1 MKLLFVIPDVELG
14 GAEKQAFLLAKNL
27 DKKEYTVR
35 FICLINKKG
44 KLTELLDNEKI
55 DYTLVNCACHQN
67 ILKYIRHLGNYLKF
81 VIFIRKY
88 KPDFVISY
96 CYPANVLV
104 GLLRNLLKIKCYIWN
119 QRDAGL
125 GVKKNRWN
133 RYAVNHT
140 DFFISNSNDGMLFL
154 TNELSVP
161 SEKIKLIYNGVE
173 TAEPIITK
181 KKWRIDHG
189 FNDNDFLVC
198 MVANLHENKDHETL
212 LYAWHEFSKEKEN
225 IYLLLAGRFDST
237 HYKLINLVSKL
248 GILKTVFLLGKVDD
262 ITSLLNSCDIS
273 VLSSY
278 SEGMS
283 NAILESMSAQLP
295 VIASDIPSTRFIIGN
310 EYPESFFS
318 PGNYL
323 ELAERLNY
331 FFTSVTARR
340 EAGICNRKNIQT
352 NFSIE
357 KMVNSYTGLFWS
369 LYAL

>member
-1 MKLLFVIPDVELG
+1 MEGVELG

-44 KLTELLDNEKI
+44 KLTELLDSEKI
-55 DYTLVNCACHQN
+55 DYTLVNCGSHDS
-67 ILKYIRHLGNYLKF
+67 ILKYIRHLKNYFKF
-81 VIFIRKY
+81 IIFVRKY
-88 KPDFVISY
+88 KPDFILSY
-96 CYPANVLV
+96 CYHPNVFA
-104 GLLRNLLKIKCYIWN
+104 GLFRNLLKPKYYIWN

-125 GVKKNRWN
+125 GAKGNGWN
-133 RYAVNHT
+133 RYAVNQT
-140 DFFISNSNDGMLFL
+140 DLFISNSSDGILFL

-161 SEKIKLIYNGVE
+161 SNKIKLIFNGVE
-173 TAEPIITK
+173 NANPVIPR
-181 KKWRIDHG
+181 KKWRIAHG
-189 FNDNDFLVC
+189 FSDKDFLVC

-212 LYAWHEFSKEKEN
+212 LYAWHEFSKAKKN

-248 GILKTVFLLGKVDD
+248 GILKTVFFLGKVDD

-283 NAILESMSAQLP
+283 NAILESMAAQLP

-310 EYPESFFS
+310 KYSESFFS
-318 PGNYL
+318 PGNYF
-323 ELAERLNY
+323 ELADRINY
-331 FFTSVTARR
+331 FFNSVTARQ
-340 EAGICNRKNIQT
+340 EAGICNKKNIQA

-357 KMVNSYTGLFWS
+357 KMVNSYTALFRC
-369 LYAL
+369 LHDP